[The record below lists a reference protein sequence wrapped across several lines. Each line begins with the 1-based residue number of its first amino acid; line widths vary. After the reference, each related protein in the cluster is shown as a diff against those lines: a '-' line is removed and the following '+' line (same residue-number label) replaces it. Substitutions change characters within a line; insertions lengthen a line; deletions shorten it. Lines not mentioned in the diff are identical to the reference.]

1 MREDRRR
8 SQFPP
13 YPLQE
18 AEIDLQEAEIDLQEA
33 EINLQEA
40 EINLTKVKAVFKCSN
55 EIEKGN
61 IVSFLVR
68 LVLSRVSR

>member
-1 MREDRRR
+1 MREDKRR

-13 YPLQE
+13 YP
-18 AEIDLQEAEIDLQEA
+18 
-33 EINLQEA
+33 LQEA

-55 EIEKGN
+55 ESEKGS

-68 LVLSRVSR
+68 LVLSKGQ